1 MKAFFFIEVP
11 IAVIVVMLENE
22 IDAILDD
29 FVNIWYHRFAL
40 NAHGTA
46 VDGWV
51 LHPLFHQRDQTDTRL

>member
-29 FVNIWYHRFAL
+29 FVNIWHHRFAL
-40 NAHGTA
+40 NAHGTG
-46 VDGWV
+46 VDVWV